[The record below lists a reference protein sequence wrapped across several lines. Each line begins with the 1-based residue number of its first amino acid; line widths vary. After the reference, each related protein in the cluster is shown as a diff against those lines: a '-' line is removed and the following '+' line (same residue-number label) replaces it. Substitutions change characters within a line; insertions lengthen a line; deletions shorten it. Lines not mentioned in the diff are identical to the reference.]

1 MGAGLR
7 VNSIVG
13 SRSAKT
19 PPDGGAIVGAS
30 RIRPGLKIRTKLLLL
45 VLLLL
50 AIPWMGYE
58 SVREMEKFLLEGQE
72 QALEL
77 TTQGISSILGNRTDL
92 FDPGVG
98 VPEVIGRPLTSLL
111 NEIEEPLAIDAP
123 AETWAASVGPLTHFS
138 GSGLFECGPDY
149 EPESLAVRHGLA
161 LGPDFVFAF
170 FEIDDDSLV
179 FRDPTLLS
187 LDANDQTRMTIQ
199 RNNGEILR
207 YLLTAQAP
215 GRLSVYLM
223 RENWRDVVDGEALRD
238 IAGTLDP
245 LTSGFAVKLR
255 IPRDLLG
262 VGARLKFEVVDVDDP
277 KNREIE
283 QIISTEP
290 DPGSYEFG
298 SVRLI
303 TPELAKL
310 IQPLYISEANI
321 TVWDRSFRVRAQIGS
336 VVPPAREAFGMTSPE
351 NASLFQRAED
361 QLILFLGWIL
371 RSPARGLTDMPA
383 DSSTEDQRVLAQVL
397 SEGEP
402 ITERRRYGDAK
413 LIVTA
418 SPIWAQGE
426 IEGAVL
432 IKQSANKLLAL
443 QYETLQRF
451 TILFLAVFIFLSLAI
466 LIFSTRLT
474 YRVGRL
480 QRETEQA
487 ASSEGRLLKDRIRA
501 GARSSDELGSLTRSI
516 SSMLH
521 NLGQYTR
528 YLEKLPDTL
537 AHELHNPLNVVNSS
551 LENLQY
557 NHRELTDDK
566 HLQRARN
573 GIGRLRSIIT
583 SLTEAAS
590 LKEALSQEQEQL
602 ERFDLGSLIQNCVE
616 GYQSANPDYR
626 IVATLAPTSA
636 WIFGVPDR
644 IAQLLDK
651 LIDNAIAF
659 GAQNGLI
666 IVHLRD
672 VGDNLELTVSND
684 GPALPSEIADSL
696 FDPMVSSTRDAR
708 KTHLGLGLYIVR
720 LVAEFHKG
728 TVAARN
734 RHGGSGVEVVVSL
747 PRLTGP

>member
-1 MGAGLR
+1 M
-7 VNSIVG
+7 NSLVG

-19 PPDGGAIVGAS
+19 PPDGGAIVAAP

-602 ERFDLGSLIQNCVE
+602 ERFDFRSLIQNCVE

-747 PRLTGP
+747 PRLTSP